1 MSEISLVTGANGL
14 LGSNLVRALRA
25 EGVQVRASVRDASR
39 SGPAAGLGAEIVYA
53 DLMNPG
59 SLADAL
65 AGVDTLY
72 QVAGVFRH
80 WSPDPRRDI
89 VLPNVEGT
97 RNVLQAAARAG
108 VRRVVYVSSSS
119 TLAPPPGSGQVNER
133 DWRSDF
139 FGNHYA
145 RAKTQAERVAWEVAG
160 RMDLDMATVLPST
173 IVGPAYGPL
182 ALSMTLLDRIVRGKL
197 SVAPDLHFTYI
208 DVRDVAQAMIA
219 AAGQGR
225 AGERYLLA
233 GDRAISVTRLAE
245 LARQVSAQARVP
257 RLMPAPAAL
266 AAATVMEGLARLTG
280 RPPALLRS
288 QVRLWCGASITYD
301 TSKARAEFGWQP
313 RTSEQAVRECLAYL
327 SDSRSRA
334 GARASSLLSD
344 APERLGG

>member
-14 LGSNLVRALRA
+14 LGGNLVRALRA
-25 EGVQVRASVRDASR
+25 EGRQVRASVRDASR
-39 SGPAAGLGAEIVYA
+39 GGPAAGLGAEIVYA

-80 WSPDPRRDI
+80 WSPDPQRDI
-89 VLPNVEGT
+89 VLPNVAGT
-97 RNVLQAAARAG
+97 RNVLQTAARAG

-119 TLAPPPGSGQVNER
+119 TLAPPAGSSQVNEH
-133 DWRSDF
+133 DWRADF
-139 FGNHYA
+139 LGSPYA
-145 RAKTQAERVAWEVAG
+145 RAKTQAEQVAWEVAG
-160 RMDLDMATVLPST
+160 RTGLDMTAVKPST

-182 ALSMTLLDRIVRGKL
+182 ALSMTLLDRILRGKL

-208 DVRDVAQAMIA
+208 DARDVAQAMIA
-219 AAGQGR
+219 AAGRER

-233 GDRAISVTRLAE
+233 GDRAMSVTRLAE
-245 LARQVSAQARVP
+245 LACQVSAQARVP
-257 RLMPAPAAL
+257 RVMPAPAAL
-266 AAATVMEGLARLTG
+266 AAATMMEGLARLTG

-301 TSKARAEFGWQP
+301 TSKARAELGWQP

-327 SDSRSRA
+327 A
-334 GARASSLLSD
+334 GARQVGAPASSVPSD